1 MQLRLFFV
9 SMPAMFLFPFLLTQ
23 QKQSFLLLLPLF
35 TVSDLSLYLPL
46 LLLELKRLLRFCAE
60 SPSLRLTL
68 GGTLHAFRVYA
79 PRLLHFRFK
88 RRTESK
94 FVNILQEPCLHLRIP
109 RFSTEHDLCRLI
121 ASAAFPF
128 VQSDLKWF
136 SKQDREFHRGLLH
149 LPFPPYL

>member
-1 MQLRLFFV
+1 
-9 SMPAMFLFPFLLTQ
+9 MPAMFLFPFLLAQ

-46 LLLELKRLLRFCAE
+46 LLLELKRWLRFCAE

-109 RFSTEHDLCRLI
+109 RFGTEHDLCRLI

-128 VQSDLKWF
+128 VQSDPKWF
-136 SKQDREFHRGLLH
+136 GKQDREFHRGLLH